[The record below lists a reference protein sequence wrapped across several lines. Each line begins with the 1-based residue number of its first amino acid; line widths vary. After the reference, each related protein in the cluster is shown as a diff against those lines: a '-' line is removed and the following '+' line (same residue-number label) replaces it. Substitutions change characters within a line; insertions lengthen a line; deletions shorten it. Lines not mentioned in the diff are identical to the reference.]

1 MPAPGSH
8 IETSETGRAL
18 VPIEPRAEA
27 SAMAG
32 SRPCGLFL
40 AQLIAVAQRSPQTR
54 RHRRASPQEARSAY
68 VAASTPAAWLGR
80 ALYRSS

>member
-1 MPAPGSH
+1 MPAPESH
-8 IETSETGRAL
+8 IKTRDTGRAL
-18 VPIEPRAEA
+18 VAIESRQA
-27 SAMAG
+27 SVTAG

-54 RHRRASPQEARSAY
+54 RHRRASPEEARSAY
-68 VAASTPAAWLGR
+68 VAASTPTAWLGR